1 MLALGDPAIADR
13 LLRFSH
19 ELQSGVG
26 GAV

>member
-1 MLALGDPAIADR
+1 MLALANPEIAAR
-13 LLRFSH
+13 LDRFSQ